1 MNNTNNAGDDDLTLP
16 EANQN
21 TVRPINAGN
30 NSTLQATEN
39 TMRLIIEFG
48 GTPCPVN
55 SFRAQAQQIGSN
67 PAVTVRA
74 QVRHDVH
81 YHDFMGLNECFV
93 CQNRYP
99 SERALCG
106 HMKMHPDR
114 EWKGHLYPPYTP
126 NAIRPPFFYVP
137 EICPPPTAESSV
149 PTVARGQK
157 GTDAREREDSP
168 CTPLKFVLNKV
179 PDDENN

>member
-1 MNNTNNAGDDDLTLP
+1 MNNSDNAGGDDLTLP
-16 EANQN
+16 EADQN

-30 NSTLQATEN
+30 NSTLQATE
-39 TMRLIIEFG
+39 
-48 GTPCPVN
+48 GTPCPVT
-55 SFRAQAQQIGSN
+55 SFRAQAQQTGSN

-114 EWKGHLYPPYTP
+114 EWKGHLYPPHTP

-137 EICPPPTAESSV
+137 GFCPPPIAE
-149 PTVARGQK
+149 
-157 GTDAREREDSP
+157 
-168 CTPLKFVLNKV
+168 
-179 PDDENN
+179 